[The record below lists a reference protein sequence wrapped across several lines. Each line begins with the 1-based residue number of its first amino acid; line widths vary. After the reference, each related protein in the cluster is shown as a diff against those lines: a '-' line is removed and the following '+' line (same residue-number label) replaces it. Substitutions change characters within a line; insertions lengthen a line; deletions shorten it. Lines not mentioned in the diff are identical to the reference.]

1 MYLKTFKILELDP
14 ACFLP
19 AQELSWQAALK
30 KSTLKLDLLTY
41 VNILCVLEKGIR
53 RGTCHYI
60 HWYAKAW

>member
-1 MYLKTFKILELDP
+1 MDLKTFKILELDP

-19 AQELSWQAALK
+19 EQELSWQAALK

-60 HWYAKAW
+60 H